1 MSELFKKKEVTDF
14 QVSFFF
20 VFGKFSTTRRNL
32 KASAEPDGFVE
43 GFHTL
48 DLLCVSDGLPY
59 CVKYPIFLFLFKCT
73 SLFLYFVFLLMS
85 FNFKPEHVIIGIV
98 CYPIR

>member
-59 CVKYPIFLFLFKCT
+59 CVKYPIFCFYLNVLHYFYILF
-73 SLFLYFVFLLMS
+73 SY
-85 FNFKPEHVIIGIV
+85 
-98 CYPIR
+98 